1 MGEDLR
7 LTRSGGRLGAETPVR
22 APGPLRGL
30 VIERDQDYRE
40 VIGFVVGLAGAG
52 TDRVAAH
59 EEAVPLSKDTSY
71 DIVIVGISQGEEL
84 GIDFL
89 AELRRNTGCPIIV
102 LDESFDEARTR
113 YEAGADQILAKPFV
127 PGALIGAIKAAL
139 RGPSPNSVVPVA
151 TEIKVQGVRF
161 DAATRTVHHANVT
174 ASLSRREWQ
183 LLAFFLANTNRYYE
197 ARDMIDQVWDR
208 EISTEQ
214 FRSYLTRIRRKL
226 EPLRLPFQIVTR
238 PGVGYALNMDLS
250 PVV

>member
-1 MGEDLR
+1 MTAPAILAENIRKFFGKVKALDGFDLEVDPGTVLGLLGPNGAGKTTAVR
-7 LTRSGGRLGAETPVR
+7 IFTTLLVPDEGRAEVAGYDVVR
-22 APGPLRGL
+22 DATILRT
-30 VIERDQDYRE
+30 VI
-40 VIGFVVGLAGAG
+40 GLAGQY
-52 TDRVAAH
+52 AAVDPNLTGLENLELVGRLYH
-59 EEAVPLSKDTSY
+59 LDGAEAHRRAQDVLGRFGLS
-71 DIVIVGISQGEEL
+71 
-84 GIDFL
+84 
-89 AELRRNTGCPIIV
+89 
-102 LDESFDEARTR
+102 
-113 YEAGADQILAKPFV
+113 
-127 PGALIGAIKAAL
+127 
-139 RGPSPNSVVPVA
+139 
-151 TEIKVQGVRF
+151 

-197 ARDMIDQVWDR
+197 ARDVIDQVWDR

>member
-1 MGEDLR
+1 MW
-7 LTRSGGRLGAETPVR
+7 SAWR
-22 APGPLRGL
+22 AP
-30 VIERDQDYRE
+30 
-40 VIGFVVGLAGAG
+40 
-52 TDRVAAH
+52 
-59 EEAVPLSKDTSY
+59 VPTASPHFY
-71 DIVIVGISQGEEL
+71 
-84 GIDFL
+84 
-89 AELRRNTGCPIIV
+89 
-102 LDESFDEARTR
+102 EARTR

-197 ARDMIDQVWDR
+197 ARDVIDQVWDR

-214 FRSYLTRIRRKL
+214 FRSYLTRIRGKL

-238 PGVGYALNMDLS
+238 PGVGYALNMDLT